1 VGEKVARRAVVSGRV
16 QGVGFR
22 FFAERAARTSGVSGW
37 VRNRPD
43 GTVETVAE
51 GDRESVARYFEMLR
65 SGPPGSRVT
74 SVADEDTEV
83 GSFASFEI
91 TG

>member
-1 VGEKVARRAVVSGRV
+1 VISRRAVVSGAV

-22 FFAERAARTSGVSGW
+22 FFAQRAAREARVTGW

-43 GTVETVAE
+43 GTVETVVE
-51 GDRESVARYFEMLR
+51 GEESAVTRYLERLR
-65 SGPPGSRVT
+65 SGPSGGRVT
-74 SVADEDTEV
+74 SLVLEERLV
-83 GSFASFEI
+83 EGYSSFEI

>member
-1 VGEKVARRAVVSGRV
+1 MIARRAVVSGSV

-22 FFAERAARTSGVSGW
+22 FFAERAAREAGVTGW

-43 GTVETVAE
+43 GTVETVVE
-51 GDRESVARYFEMLR
+51 GEETAVARYLERLR
-65 SGPPGSRVT
+65 RGPGGSRVT
-74 SVADEDTEV
+74 RFLEEEASV
-83 GSFASFEI
+83 

>member
-1 VGEKVARRAVVSGRV
+1 MNTRRAIVSGRV

-22 FFAERAARTSGVSGW
+22 FYARQAAEDEGVRGW

-51 GDRESVARYFEMLR
+51 GDADAVQRYFDRLKAGPGHVASVEAIEE
-65 SGPPGSRVT
+65 PPGRFET
-74 SVADEDTEV
+74 
-83 GSFASFEI
+83 FEI
-91 TG
+91 TR

>member
-1 VGEKVARRAVVSGRV
+1 MISRRAVVSGAV

-22 FFAERAARTSGVSGW
+22 FFAQRAAREARVTGW

-43 GTVETVAE
+43 GTVETVVE
-51 GDRESVARYFEMLR
+51 GEADAVARYLELLR
-65 SGPPGSRVT
+65 SGPAGGRVT
-74 SVADEDTEV
+74 SLVLEERRV
-83 GSFASFEI
+83 EGYSSFEI

>member
-1 VGEKVARRAVVSGRV
+1 MIARRAVLSGRV

-22 FFAERAARTSGVSGW
+22 FFAERVARDTGVTGW

-43 GTVETVAE
+43 GTVETVVE
-51 GDRESVARYFEMLR
+51 GEKESVARYLERLR
-65 SGPPGSRVT
+65 QGPAGSGVT
-74 SVADEDTEV
+74 SVAEEAV
-83 GSFASFEI
+83 SPGGFQSFEI

>member
-1 VGEKVARRAVVSGRV
+1 VISRRAVISGAV

-22 FFAERAARTSGVSGW
+22 FFAQRAAREARVTGW

-43 GTVETVAE
+43 GTVETVIE
-51 GDRESVARYFEMLR
+51 GEESSVARYLERLR
-65 SGPPGSRVT
+65 SGPAGGRVT
-74 SVADEDTEV
+74 SLVLEEQLV
-83 GSFASFEI
+83 EGYSSFEI

>member
-1 VGEKVARRAVVSGRV
+1 MIARRAVVSGRV

-22 FFAERAARTSGVSGW
+22 FFAERAAREARVTGW
-37 VRNRPD
+37 VRNRQD

-51 GDRESVARYFEMLR
+51 GEPDAVTRYLERLR
-65 SGPPGSRVT
+65 SGTPGSRVT
-74 SVADEDTEV
+74 SLVEEEKPV
-83 GSFASFEI
+83 EGYGSFDI

>member
-1 VGEKVARRAVVSGRV
+1 VISRRAVVSGAV

-22 FFAERAARTSGVSGW
+22 FFAQRAAREARVTGW

-43 GTVETVAE
+43 GTVETVVE
-51 GDRESVARYFEMLR
+51 GEESGVTRYLERLR
-65 SGPPGSRVT
+65 SGPAGGRVT
-74 SVADEDTEV
+74 SLVLEERLV
-83 GSFASFEI
+83 EGYSSFEI